1 MNNDNEKIFTYTY
14 SAKKQDEVD
23 KILKKYL
30 PKKESAIEKIQR
42 LDRQV
47 EYKGR
52 ILTIT
57 IGIVGTLLLGTGMSC
72 IMELSDYF
80 AIGIIIGIAG
90 ILLIASAYPIFKK
103 VTKIQRMKI
112 APQIIELSKEIDI
125 SNI

>member
-14 SAKKQDEVD
+14 SAKKHDEVD

-52 ILTIT
+52 TLAIT

-72 IMELSDYF
+72 IMELSDCF

-103 VTKIQRMKI
+103 ITKIHRMKI

>member
-14 SAKKQDEVD
+14 SAKKHDEVD

-42 LDRQV
+42 LDRQA
-47 EYKGR
+47 EHKGR
-52 ILTIT
+52 TLAIT

-72 IMELSDYF
+72 IMELSNCF
-80 AIGIIIGIAG
+80 AIGIIIGTAG

-112 APQIIELSKEIDI
+112 APKIIELSKEIDI